1 MSKRIEYLYRIIK
14 WEHLI
19 DLFETRKLYFSNPR
33 EWEDPYESRV
43 DHPSMADVFAQCCGR
58 QGVSDAMWRIYS
70 PNQYGVRVKVRRRTL
85 VAQLDDAKRQKEFKF
100 RRIGPVKYRKQ
111 SEIDSKLKELVHQ
124 LSNNYVPKDA
134 FDSLMIKRIAFKH
147 EAETRVLLHAPRQ
160 SDAKGIRVTANP
172 FDLVETVLA
181 DPRMPDAVY
190 NAFRHYLKD
199 KLGFKGRFG
208 KVNSP
213 CRVRR

>member
-134 FDSLMIKRIAFKH
+134 FDI
-147 EAETRVLLHAPRQ
+147 
-160 SDAKGIRVTANP
+160 
-172 FDLVETVLA
+172 TVLEM
-181 DPRMPDAVY
+181 DSG
-190 NAFRHYLKD
+190 AFE
-199 KLGFKGRFG
+199 LGWRTKGKNNTTITTQHLIATTQTTLVDEMLSAG
-208 KVNSP
+208 IP
-213 CRVRR
+213 HERVEGSVSI